1 VADDEPGIL
10 ALHARLVQTQ
20 LPGCRVLTAE
30 NGRLALDLIRR
41 ELPDLVLL
49 DLMMPELDGF
59 AVLEALR
66 GGETTRDIPVIV
78 LTGQSLTEHDMARLN
93 RGVAAV
99 LGKGL
104 FTAEETLAQ
113 VAAALAGE
121 RRPGSEAQRLVRRGM
136 AFIHAHYAE
145 EIGRRDIARY
155 LGVNESHLT
164 HCFDRELGIPPMVYL
179 NRTRI
184 RQAKG
189 LLETATLSITEVA
202 LATGFAS
209 PSYFARVFQ
218 REVGVSPRAYQRGER
233 AAPS

>member
-1 VADDEPGIL
+1 MQA
-10 ALHARLVQTQ
+10 Q
-20 LPGCRVLTAE
+20 LPGCRVLAAE
-30 NGRLALDLIRR
+30 NGAIALELIRR

-49 DLMMPELDGF
+49 DLMMPEMDGF

-66 GGETTRDIPVIV
+66 AAETTRDIPVIV

-113 VAAALAGE
+113 VEAALVRE
-121 RRPGSEAQRLVRRGM
+121 RRLGSEVQRLVRRGM
-136 AFIHAHYAE
+136 AYIHAHYTE
-145 EIGRRDIARY
+145 ELGRGDIARY

-164 HCFDRELGIPPMVYL
+164 HCFDREVGVPPMVYL
-179 NRTRI
+179 NRYRI
-184 RQAKG
+184 RQAKS
-189 LLETATLSITEVA
+189 LLETTTQSITEVA
-202 LATGFAS
+202 MAAGFSS

-233 AAPS
+233 PA